1 MRSPRYS
8 KWKERNS
15 GNQHSGHCNIKVQWN
30 EEELTIET
38 EKYCNRKWGL
48 AANCSKAIKEA
59 RLVERG
65 ISFILDASNQ
75 KEGGRLSK
83 GQLPVTD
90 SGQEL
95 LEAEGGGYIQ
105 KQNYQLTVT
114 LKLVIS
120 GLTSVILTV
129 LSTVN
134 IQVQGQFV
142 SISCIQF
149 SEFQRLISWVQSGHD
164 VVNFFHLGF
173 QCL

>member
-48 AANCSKAIKEA
+48 AAHCSKAIKEA

-65 ISFILDASNQ
+65 VSFILDASNQ

-83 GQLPVTD
+83 GQLPATD
-90 SGQEL
+90 SQWARAFRG
-95 LEAEGGGYIQ
+95 
-105 KQNYQLTVT
+105 
-114 LKLVIS
+114 
-120 GLTSVILTV
+120 
-129 LSTVN
+129 
-134 IQVQGQFV
+134 
-142 SISCIQF
+142 
-149 SEFQRLISWVQSGHD
+149 
-164 VVNFFHLGF
+164 
-173 QCL
+173 